1 MTKTLLTIVIISI
14 MIQLFLNN
22 SYAVEPEEF
31 LQNPKQEMRARDI
44 SKNIR
49 CLVCQNQSIDD
60 SAAPLAKDLREL
72 IRIKVQ
78 ENDTDEEIYKFL
90 TDRYGDFIL
99 LKPPFK
105 ISTFLLWSLPF
116 VFFIIGIFI
125 LFLHNKKSKKTFGK
139 FNVLLIFLFFSI

>member
-14 MIQLFLNN
+14 MIQFFSKI
-22 SYAVEPEEF
+22 SYSVEPEEF
-31 LQNPKQEMRARDI
+31 LQNPKQEIRARDI

-60 SAAPLAKDLREL
+60 SSAPLAKDLREL

-78 ENDTDEEIYKFL
+78 ENDSDEEIYKFL

-116 VFFIIGIFI
+116 VFLIIGIFI
-125 LFLHNKKSKKTFGK
+125 LFVHNKKSKK
-139 FNVLLIFLFFSI
+139 LS

>member
-1 MTKTLLTIVIISI
+1 VAKTLLSIVIIFV
-14 MIQLFLNN
+14 MIQFISKN
-22 SYAVEPEEF
+22 SYSVEPEEF
-31 LQNPKQEMRARDI
+31 LQNPKQEMRARNI

-60 SAAPLAKDLREL
+60 SSAPLAKDLRAL

-78 ENDTDEEIYKFL
+78 ENNSDKEIYKFL

-116 VFFIIGIFI
+116 VFVIIGIFI
-125 LFLHNKKSKKTFGK
+125 LFVHNKKSKK
-139 FNVLLIFLFFSI
+139 LS

>member
-1 MTKTLLTIVIISI
+1 
-14 MIQLFLNN
+14 MIQFFSKI
-22 SYAVEPEEF
+22 SYSVEPEEF
-31 LQNPKQEMRARDI
+31 LQNPKQEIRARDI

-60 SAAPLAKDLREL
+60 SSAPLAKDLRAL

-78 ENDTDEEIYKFL
+78 ENDSDEEIYKFL

-116 VFFIIGIFI
+116 VFVIIGIFI
-125 LFLHNKKSKKTFGK
+125 LFVHNKKSKK
-139 FNVLLIFLFFSI
+139 LS